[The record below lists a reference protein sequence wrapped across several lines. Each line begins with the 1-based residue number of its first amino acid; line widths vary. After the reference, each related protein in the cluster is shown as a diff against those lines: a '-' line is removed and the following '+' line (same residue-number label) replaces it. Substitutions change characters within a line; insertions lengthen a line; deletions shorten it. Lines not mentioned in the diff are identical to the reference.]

1 MCAESRLC
9 QSVHQL
15 TAAIASGDAQA
26 FAGFYTR
33 WFDFALAQARLASN
47 RDEQFCLDVVQESM
61 MKVIRSIKPIDSEIH
76 LQNWLRTVVQSC
88 CYDLLRRERRR
99 RRRELTTA
107 STSPPRSI
115 DNHQLD
121 ERMQWLREQLASL
134 DPEQARLL
142 SMRFRMGWTLQRIGK
157 ALGLKPGAVD
167 GRIAR
172 SIAILRAQ
180 APEEFHD

>member
-1 MCAESRLC
+1 MCE
-9 QSVHQL
+9 SVHQL
-15 TAAIASGDAQA
+15 TAAIASGDTQA
-26 FAGFYTR
+26 FARFYTH

-61 MKVIRSIKPIDSEIH
+61 MKVIRSIKPIESEAH

-99 RRRELTTA
+99 RRRELNNALTQ
-107 STSPPRSI
+107 PNRSI
-115 DNHQLD
+115 HDHQLD
-121 ERMQWLREQLASL
+121 ERLEWLRGQLSSL
-134 DPEQARLL
+134 DPEQVRLL
-142 SMRFRMGWTLQRIGK
+142 SMRFRLGWTLQRIGS

-167 GRIAR
+167 GRITR
-172 SIAILRAQ
+172 SIAALRAQ